1 MTDFPPLVIDYHG
14 SRLAGVD
21 EVGRGPLV
29 GAVVAAAVILD
40 PARPIEGLAD
50 SKTLSEKRRLA
61 LADAIREALSQ
72 VGLALGITSLVLF
85 TGFALFTT
93 SGFLL
98 TVHFGALTA
107 IVIAAALLAD
117 FLLLPPLL
125 LWLDRR

>member
-1 MTDFPPLVIDYHG
+1 D
-14 SRLAGVD
+14 
-21 EVGRGPLV
+21 
-29 GAVVAAAVILD
+29 GAT
-40 PARPIEGLAD
+40 PE
-50 SKTLSEKRRLA
+50 
-61 LADAIREALSQ
+61 DAIREALSQ